1 MTLPHIVSWNV
12 LLMKKIEKTKAK
24 NQQKR
29 GRRGHFPSIL
39 QEPAKTS
46 RKPENEVAFQVFY
59 KNFEV
64 KFSL

>member
-1 MTLPHIVSWNV
+1 MECALN
-12 LLMKKIEKTKAK
+12 EKNRENKAK

-46 RKPENEVAFQVFY
+46 RKPENVVAFQVFY